1 MDERVNRRDLMAQP
15 QELEVAANREIASKP
30 AAGTDAT
37 LKLFDESQK
46 LLMESSVAGKV
57 ITSIS
62 EAPDKS
68 QTLNL
73 KWFDHAEKYHQAFI
87 EPGISYEITGSMAG
101 CKGDPR
107 YLGIFDSQGKQI
119 VDAKSIGNITIIDKS
134 PIANSDFSNGQLRY
148 TDQFQSLWWCDDK
161 GKFTQ
166 RSLAPNQVFMASDKP
181 LSK

>member
-1 MDERVNRRDLMAQP
+1 MAQP
-15 QELEVAANREIASKP
+15 QEFETAHREIAGKP
-30 AAGTDAT
+30 AVATDAT

-57 ITSIS
+57 IASVS
-62 EAPDKS
+62 EAPDKT
-68 QTLNL
+68 QTLTL
-73 KWFDHAEKYHQAFI
+73 RWFDREQKYNQAFI
-87 EPGISYEITGSMAG
+87 DPGKTYEITGSMAG

-119 VDAKSIGNITIIDKS
+119 LDVKSIGNVTIIDKS
-134 PIANSDFSNGQLRY
+134 PIANSDMSTGQLRH
-148 TDQFQSLWWCDDK
+148 TDKFQSLWWCDDK

-166 RSLAPNQVFMASDKP
+166 RSLAPNHVYIASDKP